1 MSQSTESGYM
11 YPPAQMYSYTLDDNG
26 LISTINFDHSKESFK
41 WQFTLDGQ
49 SITAKSGFLHSYK
62 WGSTPVDIQSAFF
75 CSFDPTEDYEFIV
88 HLFDIVSRLLQYLCY
103 RQNIS
108 ISNGYLYAS
117 DEEHKHHNIGTFN
130 AKWLETQYPESEK
143 WMSKRVI
150 DFKKVNDSM
159 SVLLQRIS
167 DGTLYL
173 RHIPQNSKDT
183 LAITP
188 ARTVLLMAA
197 FEGEFS
203 FSYPKEID
211 LPQEIKEKREQAVK
225 GIESLIAQPEYE
237 LVKGDFSRF
246 IGELK
251 NPSLRLKL
259 EHALADY
266 NDCISVFAKKLFA
279 INGVEFSW
287 EIVAKTIT
295 RMRNDISHGRLNT
308 DYGVDTY
315 LSVTI
320 MPYLI
325 YAMQLRS
332 TGLNDK
338 VIQKAINDLFQL
350 NIAL

>member
-1 MSQSTESGYM
+1 
-11 YPPAQMYSYTLDDNG
+11 MYSYTLDDNG

-130 AKWLETQYPESEK
+130 AKWLETQYPEGEK

-173 RHIPQNSKDT
+173 RHIPQNSKDI